1 MNYKSITD
9 KPNRINNLSKED
21 KILEIKQNLFKELAN
36 QSSHQIKYKGK
47 NQNINYNKENINLI
61 KQNNNEENNI
71 KENDIYDQIYYQN
84 NDNIINRNYNE
95 LSTNKNYYDSKFRNN
110 RNATLTPIKSN
121 TMNNN
126 IYDEENDLMYIIAET
141 DKKNNHKK
149 HSINKINDNNIISCL
164 ALPFCHYHKFNIKL
178 PKRYTC
184 NFKNCS
190 CCQLRERESR
200 NILYENNEN
209 TKESSREYI
218 YPSLENEE
226 SSNRRYSSVLEKF
239 ISKNKKKNREKEK
252 EKEKKKKKKYIK
264 KKLEDNFNIKTKQ
277 NNINKIDKVNN
288 ININLKNQRNIKRQN
303 SSSYSKSKSKSK
315 NVSLNSSQSGNMS
328 NISLKFQ
335 KPEETNM
342 KIPKKTYEDSD
353 ESLNKS
359 LSEDFSLDF
368 PDDININDDSDL
380 NLYKRTVN
388 KKNKESKIHFSV
400 KYYQKL
406 NKSFRIYCNEDNK
419 KKASPFKSK
428 SKEKKCEFL
437 RYN

>member
-9 KPNRINNLSKED
+9 KPNRIKNLSKED
-21 KILEIKQNLFKELAN
+21 KVLEIKQNLFKELAN
-36 QSSHQIKYKGK
+36 QSSNPVKYRGK
-47 NQNINYNKENINLI
+47 NQNINISKENINLI
-61 KQNNNEENNI
+61 KSNNKEENTI
-71 KENDIYDQIYYQN
+71 KENDTYNQIYNQN
-84 NDNIINRNYNE
+84 NDNIINRNYSE
-95 LSTNKNYYDSKFRNN
+95 LLLNKNYYDSKFRNN
-110 RNATLTPIKSN
+110 RNGTLTPIKSN
-121 TMNNN
+121 SMNNN

-141 DKKNNHKK
+141 NKKNSHKK
-149 HSINKINDNNIISCL
+149 HSINKFNDNNIISCL
-164 ALPFCHYHKFNIKL
+164 ALPFCQYHKFNIKL

-190 CCQLRERESR
+190 CCQLRESR
-200 NILYENNEN
+200 NVLYENNEN

-218 YPSLENEE
+218 YPSLEKEE

-239 ISKNKKKNREKEK
+239 ISKNKKKAKEK
-252 EKEKKKKKKYIK
+252 EKEKKKKKKYNK
-264 KKLEDNFNIKTKQ
+264 KKPEDNFNIKTKQ
-277 NNINKIDKVNN
+277 NNLNKIDKVNN
-288 ININLKNQRNIKRQN
+288 ININLKKQNNIKKKN
-303 SSSYSKSKSKSK
+303 SSSKSKSKSKSK
-315 NVSLNSSQSGNMS
+315 NISLNSSKSEDIS
-328 NISLKFQ
+328 NISLNFQ

-342 KIPKKTYEDSD
+342 KLPKKNFEELD

-359 LSEDFSLDF
+359 LSEENFSLDF

-419 KKASPFKSK
+419 KKSSPFKSK

-437 RYN
+437 RCN